1 MVSREKN
8 VTPGKQ
14 VDQEWLIQSNL
25 GKSIPPK
32 GGLLVGFWRSKT
44 LDKTGQYREG

>member
-44 LDKTGQYREG
+44 LDKTG